1 MDVIEKIKNNY
12 SVGDC
17 ELLLSAYNYAKEM
30 HSGQKRASGEQYFM
44 HPCAVAEILVD
55 LGLDTPTVAAAFL
68 HDVVEDTPA
77 TEEDILRRFG
87 KEIMTLVDGVTK
99 LDKIHFRTHEEEDAE
114 NFRKIFVAM
123 ANDVRV
129 IIIKLADRLHN
140 MRSLNYLSDERQQR
154 IAKETLEIFTPL
166 AGRLGISQ
174 IKCELEDLCLK
185 YLDPE
190 AYEFLVT
197 NIHQKLEER
206 KSFVEFVVS
215 EIKEILVESGI
226 KGEVIGRPKHFYSIY
241 RKMKNQGKTLDQIY
255 DLTAVR
261 VIVDKTDECY
271 EILGKIHM
279 KWKPVPG
286 RIKDYIATPKRNM
299 YQSLH
304 TTVVTNFGQFFEIQ
318 IRTYEMHRMA
328 EYGIAAHWKYKE
340 NRSVEAKETNFDA
353 RLSWI
358 RDVMDWQ
365 GSLNESKEFVDSLK
379 NDLYDNELLVFT
391 PHGKVISLPLE
402 ATPVDFAYAIH
413 SEVGNKCVGA
423 KVNGKMVALNSTLTT
438 GDVVEILTQSNSRGP
453 SWDWLKFVKSGS
465 ARAKIRQFFKREMK
479 EENAKTGRA
488 MLEAEAKRKGY
499 NLNDLLT
506 ESAFK
511 KLSNKLVFS
520 SINEMMASVG
530 YGAVG
535 VNQVIFKLIDYYKKE
550 MPKLVEVVDSGKLK
564 HTPAGSVTIKGMTG
578 LLVRFA
584 HCCNPVPGDDI
595 IGFVSRGR
603 GIIVHRSDCTNL
615 TDADKN
621 RLQPAQW
628 TGDID
633 TDFLADIKIIS
644 DNYDGVTAYVISEIA
659 AMRLSFTQIN
669 GRINKDK
676 LAEVEVRVKLN
687 KRSDIDL
694 LINRLKRD
702 KRVLD
707 VYRTT
712 N

>member
-1 MDVIEKIKNNY
+1 MEVIEKIQKNY
-12 SVGDC
+12 TAEDGQ
-17 ELLLSAYNYAKEM
+17 LLLAAYSYAEQM
-30 HSGQKRASGEQYFM
+30 HSGQKRASGEPYFT
-44 HPCAVAEILVD
+44 HPCAVAEILID

-77 TEEDILRRFG
+77 TEDDILKRFG

-99 LDKIHFRTHEEEDAE
+99 LDKIHFQTHEEEDAE

-140 MRSLNYLSDERQQR
+140 MRSLNYLSTERQQR
-154 IAKETLEIFTPL
+154 ISRETLEIFTPL

-190 AYEFLVT
+190 AYEFLVK

-206 KSFVEFVVS
+206 KSFVEFVVN
-215 EIKEILVESGI
+215 EIKEILKESGI

-241 RKMKNQGKTLDQIY
+241 RKMKNQGKSLDQIY

-271 EILGKIHM
+271 EIMGKIHM

-340 NRSVEAKETNFDA
+340 NKSIESNFDA

-423 KVNGKMVALNSTLTT
+423 KVNGKIVALNSALNT
-438 GDVVEILTQSNSRGP
+438 GDVVEILTQSSGKGP

-465 ARAKIRQFFKREMK
+465 ARAKIRQYFKREMK
-479 EENAKTGRA
+479 EDNVKTGRA

-499 NLNDLLT
+499 ALNDILT
-506 ESAFK
+506 ESSFK

-520 SINEMMASVG
+520 SVNEMLASVG

-535 VNQVIFKLIDYYKKE
+535 VNQVIYKLIDYYKKE
-550 MPKLVEVVDSGKLK
+550 IPKPVKVVDSSKLR
-564 HTPAGSVTIKGMTG
+564 HTPASSVTIKGMGG
-578 LLVRFA
+578 LLVKFA

-595 IGFVSRGR
+595 VGFVSRGR
-603 GIIVHRSDCTNL
+603 GVIVHRADCSNLSDI
-615 TDADKN
+615 DRN

-633 TDFLADIKIIS
+633 SEFVAGIRIVA
-644 DNYDGVTAYVISEIA
+644 DNYEGLTADVIAELA
-659 AMRLSFTQIN
+659 VMHLAMTQIN

-676 LAEVEVRVKLN
+676 MAEIDLRVKLN

-694 LINRLKRD
+694 LVNRLKKN
-702 KRVLD
+702 KRIAD
-707 VYRTT
+707 VFRTT

>member
-1 MDVIEKIKNNY
+1 MDILEKIRKNY
-12 SVGDC
+12 SAEDAV
-17 ELLLSAYNYAKEM
+17 LLLSAYEYARTM
-30 HSGQKRASGEQYFM
+30 HSGQKRASGEPYFS
-44 HPCAVAEILVD
+44 HPCAVAEILID

-77 TEEDILRRFG
+77 TEDDIQRRFG
-87 KEIMTLVDGVTK
+87 REIMTLVDGVTK

-129 IIIKLADRLHN
+129 IIIKLADRLNN
-140 MRSLNYLSDERQQR
+140 MRSLNYLSNERQQR

-197 NIHQKLEER
+197 NINQELRDR
-206 KSFVEFVVS
+206 KSFVDFVV
-215 EIKEILVESGI
+215 EQIKKILEESDI
-226 KGEVIGRPKHFYSIY
+226 KGEVLGRPKHFYSIY
-241 RKMKNQGKTLDQIY
+241 RKMKNQGKTIDQIY

-261 VIVDKTDECY
+261 VIVDTTEECY
-271 EILGKIHM
+271 EILGKIH
-279 KWKPVPG
+279 KQWKPVPG

-318 IRTYEMHRMA
+318 IRTVEMHKMA

-340 NRSVEAKETNFDA
+340 QKSNENNFDA

-391 PHGKVISLPLE
+391 PQGKVISLPLE

-423 KVNGKMVALNSTLTT
+423 KVNGKIVALNSQLTT
-438 GDVVEILTQSNSRGP
+438 GDVVEILTQSNSKGP

-465 ARAKIRQFFKREMK
+465 AKAKIRQFFKREMK
-479 EENAKTGRA
+479 EENAKTGRT
-488 MLEAEAKRKGY
+488 MLEAEAKRRGY
-499 NLNDLLT
+499 KLDDLLN
-506 ESAFK
+506 ESSFK

-520 SINEMMASVG
+520 SVNEMMASVG

-535 VNQVIFKLIDYYKKE
+535 VNQIIFKLIDYYKKE
-550 MPKLVEVVDSGKLK
+550 VPKPVEVVDSGKLK
-564 HTPAGSVTIKGMTG
+564 HTPAGSVTVKGMGG
-578 LLVRFA
+578 LLVKFA
-584 HCCNPVPGDDI
+584 HCCNPVPGDEI
-595 IGFVSRGR
+595 VGFVSHGR
-603 GIIVHRSDCTNL
+603 GVIVHRTDCTNL
-615 TDADKN
+615 SDLDPN

-633 TDFLADIKIIS
+633 ADFLAGIKVVA
-644 DNYDGVTAYVISEIA
+644 DNYDGLTAFVIAEIS

-676 LAEVEVRVKLN
+676 QAEVEVRIKLN
-687 KRSDIDL
+687 RRSDIDL

-702 KRVLD
+702 KHVID
-707 VYRTT
+707 VFRTF